1 MSVNPVDF
9 RQIEAFVVLA
19 EELHFGRAAARLHLT
34 AGRVSQLIRLFERQV
49 GEPLFARTSR
59 KVELLA
65 AGEALLTEMEPCYRE
80 LLHAIDNAR
89 ARARGVSGTLRLGYI
104 ITIGLAR
111 AHMYVS
117 AFEREYPGVS
127 VSTHPLNGF
136 GSELDQALREG
147 VVDLFLLWFPG
158 NPVDYADLEPELSF
172 GPTLLI
178 SSRALAVSAEH
189 PLAQRDSVDAEE
201 LADYEV
207 IMPPPTFPSWFVDA
221 WSPPTTPSGR
231 PIRRR
236 SVVAEWGVDAAVD
249 AIVRTRLVHLAT
261 SLRVEGLAR
270 PGVVLIPVTGLPEAH
285 LVPVHRAEADSALI
299 RRFVDVAMRA

>member
-9 RQIEAFVVLA
+9 RQIEAFVALA

-65 AGEALLTEMEPCYRE
+65 AGEALLAEVEPCYRE
-80 LLHAIDNAR
+80 LLQAITNAR
-89 ARARGVSGTLRLGYI
+89 ARARGVRGTLRLGYV

-127 VSTHPLNGF
+127 VITHPLNGF
-136 GSELDQALREG
+136 GPEFDFSLRD
-147 VVDLFLLWFPG
+147 VTVDLLLLWFPG
-158 NPVDYADLEPELSF
+158 NPAEYAEMEPELSF
-172 GPTLLI
+172 GPTLLT
-178 SSRALAVSAEH
+178 SPRAVVVSAEH
-189 PLAQRDSVDAEE
+189 PLAQRDTVDAEE
-201 LADYEV
+201 LADHEL
-207 IMPPPTFPSWFVDA
+207 IMPPPSFPSWFIDA
-221 WSPPTTPSGR
+221 WVPPATPSGR

-236 SVVAEWGVDAAVD
+236 SVMSEWGVDSAVD
-249 AIVRTRLVHLAT
+249 AIVRTRLIHLAT
-261 SLRVEGLAR
+261 SVRVEGLAR
-270 PGVVLIPVTGLPEAH
+270 PGVVLVPVTGLPESH
-285 LVPVHRAEADSALI
+285 LIPIHRAEADSALI
-299 RRFVDVAMRA
+299 RRFVDVANRT

>member
-34 AGRVSQLIRLFERQV
+34 AGRVSQLIRLFERQI

-65 AGEALLTEMEPCYRE
+65 AGEALLSEVEPCYRE
-80 LLHAIDNAR
+80 LLQSITNAK
-89 ARARGVSGTLRLGYI
+89 ARARGVRGRLRLGYI
-104 ITIGLAR
+104 ITIGMAR

-127 VSTHPLNGF
+127 VATHPLNGF
-136 GSELDQALREG
+136 GTELDCSLREG
-147 VVDLFLLWFPG
+147 LVDLFLLWFPG
-158 NPVDYADLEPELSF
+158 NPADYADLEPELTF
-172 GPTLLI
+172 GPTLLT
-178 SSRALAVSAEH
+178 SPRALVVSAEH

-201 LADYEV
+201 LADHEI
-207 IMPPPTFPSWFVDA
+207 IMPPPTFPRWFVDA
-221 WSPPTTPSGR
+221 WSPPTTPSGC

-236 SVVAEWGVDAAVD
+236 SVVTEWGVDPAVD
-249 AIVRTRLVHLAT
+249 AIVRTRLIHIAT

-270 PGVVLIPVTGLPEAH
+270 PGVVLVPVTGLTDAH
-285 LVPVHRAEADSALI
+285 LVPVYRTEAESALI
-299 RRFVDVAMRA
+299 RRFVDVAKRT